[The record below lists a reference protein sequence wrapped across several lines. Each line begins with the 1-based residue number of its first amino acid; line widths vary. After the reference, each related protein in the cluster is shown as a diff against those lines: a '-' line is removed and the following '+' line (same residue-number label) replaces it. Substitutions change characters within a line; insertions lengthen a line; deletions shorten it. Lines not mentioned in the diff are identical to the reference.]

1 MATISDDLLPEIL
14 SRLPIKPLFQF
25 KCVSK
30 RFYQIITSILSDP
43 KLLALKSVYG
53 FFHFSYLSPQ
63 NERYLSLHPKHHPVE
78 NSTQPKMKKKEKE
91 KRKKRYSAPK
101 KIILHYLETKRN
113 K

>member
-63 NERYLSLHPKHHPVE
+63 NIRYLSLHPQHHPVE
-78 NSTQPKMKKKEKE
+78 NSTQPKKGKKKEKRN
-91 KRKKRYSAPK
+91 KGYSAPK
-101 KIILHYLETKRN
+101 KIILHNLETKRN